1 MTSPGDIVI
10 AVDFLAVA
18 ALFGLGLYCIM
29 SKSNLVKMIIGIEL
43 MGKAATLSF
52 VLGGFL
58 NMNTGLS
65 QGVVFTIIAIEA
77 VVAALALAL
86 IIIGK
91 GAFGTLDVE
100 TINAESSEEAIIE

>member
-1 MTSPGDIVI
+1 LFCVI
-10 AVDFLAVA
+10 
-18 ALFGLGLYCIM
+18 
-29 SKSNLVKMIIGIEL
+29 SRSSLVKLVIGVEL

-58 NMNTGLS
+58 NGDAGTS

-86 IIIGK
+86 AVMGK
-91 GAFGTLDVE
+91 SMFGTIDVGA
-100 TINAESSEEAIIE
+100 INEEAAKEASR